1 MIFSMQSS
9 GSEFEIP
16 AEAERAG
23 QPSVEAVPVKS
34 VVESQANPEASRP
47 TESVHL
53 NPEPIS
59 AQVASVSVPAQ
70 QVMPA
75 ASADLTVQTPEMASA
90 TADDVDLIEKTWI
103 ERAKSI
109 IAKTKDDPYLQKSE
123 ISKVKAEY
131 IEKRYNKKIK
141 LADDTVKK

>member
-1 MIFSMQSS
+1 MQSS

-16 AEAERAG
+16 AEAEHA
-23 QPSVEAVPVKS
+23 AKS
-34 VVESQANPEASRP
+34 QQETEPIGKVIESQSNPELDKPSEA
-47 TESVHL
+47 THL
-53 NPEPIS
+53 NPAPIN
-59 AQVASVSVPAQ
+59 AQVNSASLPAKQLAATVSDDLAIQPTSQ
-70 QVMPA
+70 MT
-75 ASADLTVQTPEMASA
+75 SAI
-90 TADDVDLIEKTWI
+90 ADDVDLIEKTWI